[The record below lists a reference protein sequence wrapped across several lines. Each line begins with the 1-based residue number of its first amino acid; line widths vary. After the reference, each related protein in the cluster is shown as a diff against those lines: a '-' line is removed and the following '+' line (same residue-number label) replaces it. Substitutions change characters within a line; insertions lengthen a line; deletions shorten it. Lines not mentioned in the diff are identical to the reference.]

1 MVKTITAE
9 DYANLVENNER
20 PAVLN
25 FGSNG

>member
-9 DYANLVENNER
+9 DYANFVGNNER